1 MLAVTTNDITGWEVQ
16 RVCGEVFG
24 LTVRSR
30 NAFSQAGAGFKSML
44 GGELKGMTKS
54 LIDSRNEVMNRMF
67 EEARLRGGNAVI
79 GMRFDTSE
87 MGPNWTE
94 ICAYGTAVVAVP
106 VSEAAKH
113 TAAALGYGQPGQPGP
128 PPSGTPGGPPP
139 GAAPGF
145 PSGPGQQGFPA
156 GPGQRGFPAGPGA
169 QGFPAGPGQQGGY
182 QPQGYGHPQP
192 GQPQPGPPQPGQ
204 PQPGPPQPGQSGPSQ
219 PGPPQSGQPQPGPP
233 QPGPPQSGPP
243 QPGQSGPPQPGRYG
257 R

>member
-1 MLAVTTNDITGWEVQ
+1 MLAVTTNDIIGWEVQ

-54 LIDSRNEVMNRMF
+54 LVDSRNEVMNRMF

-106 VSEAAKH
+106 VSAAARQ

-128 PPSGTPGGPPP
+128 PPAAQGGPPP
-139 GAAPGF
+139 GFPPGY
-145 PSGPGQQGFPA
+145 PSGPDPQGPPP
-156 GPGQRGFPAGPGA
+156 GPGQP
-169 QGFPAGPGQQGGY
+169 GGY

-192 GQPQPGPPQPGQ
+192 GQS
-204 PQPGPPQPGQSGPSQ
+204 QPGQSQ
-219 PGPPQSGQPQPGPP
+219 QF
-233 QPGPPQSGPP
+233 
-243 QPGQSGPPQPGRYG
+243 GR
-257 R
+257 

>member
-1 MLAVTTNDITGWEVQ
+1 MLAVTTNEITGWEIQ

-67 EEARLRGGNAVI
+67 DEARVRGGNAVI

-106 VSEAAKH
+106 VSDAAKQ
-113 TAAALGYGQPGQPGP
+113 TAAALGYGQPGQPTPQHGP
-128 PPSGTPGGPPP
+128 PTAAPGSP
-139 GAAPGF
+139 GAPGFPGF
-145 PSGPGQQGFPA
+145 PSGPGPQGFPPGP
-156 GPGQRGFPAGPGA
+156 GPGQP
-169 QGFPAGPGQQGGY
+169 GGY

-192 GQPQPGPPQPGQ
+192 GQPQHGQPQPGQ
-204 PQPGPPQPGQSGPSQ
+204 PQPGQPQPGQSGP
-219 PGPPQSGQPQPGPP
+219 GG
-233 QPGPPQSGPP
+233 
-243 QPGQSGPPQPGRYG
+243 YG